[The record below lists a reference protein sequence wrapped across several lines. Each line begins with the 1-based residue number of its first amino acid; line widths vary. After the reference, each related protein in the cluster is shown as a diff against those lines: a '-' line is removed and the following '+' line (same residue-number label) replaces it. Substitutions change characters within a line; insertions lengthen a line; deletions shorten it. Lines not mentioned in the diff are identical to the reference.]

1 MMACADGIYKVV
13 NIVWVHTCLKQ
24 VCIFGT
30 YLIFH
35 DSCALCILRSLF
47 FFLPSV
53 FLPSSTSMTLFLV
66 FIFDITFMLTF
77 WVLSLVFNQ

>member
-30 YLIFH
+30 YLIFMIRVL
-35 DSCALCILRSLF
+35 SVYFEVF
-47 FFLPSV
+47 FFFYLA
-53 FLPSSTSMTLFLV
+53 SSYPHRLA
-66 FIFDITFMLTF
+66 
-77 WVLSLVFNQ
+77 